1 MAQVHAVEVGV
12 SGGSSAGR
20 VSDAVLA
27 GWLRSARSRGVGR
40 IDTSGMSAEEATA
53 RTVAV
58 LCDQIKTSALDPA
71 VIDTARLAVRQFRGG
86 PLYRGGDPLGDPLAL
101 ALSCWWW
108 ARHGITFEHH
118 DAQARR
124 LGDDP
129 ELLQLAISPDV
140 TVRMEN
146 RRGDCAVYTA
156 VICSLLEALGVRWE
170 IVTVAVNPR
179 EPGVYSHVYPRAIL
193 PIGRLA
199 LDAIPASAGPGW
211 QVPTAHI
218 SKLQVWDAAGRPV
231 ADAESRFTGLH
242 AYESAHTPFGAQ
254 VSELARADDRAAR
267 FGSVISEL
275 ARKRN
280 AERRGL
286 GFDIPGSSTA
296 TMVDY
301 GGSGGFNWGNLFGNL
316 ATKGLD
322 IVGQVV
328 APSYERAADGALTI
342 RTPSTVGSAAVG
354 TIGAAGA
361 GIPSSWFLWGG
372 AILGAVLLVSAMS
385 RGR

>member
-1 MAQVHAVEVGV
+1 MV
-12 SGGSSAGR
+12 
-20 VSDAVLA
+20 
-27 GWLRSARSRGVGR
+27 
-40 IDTSGMSAEEATA
+40 
-53 RTVAV
+53 
-58 LCDQIKTSALDPA
+58 DQIKSSARDPI
-71 VIDTARLAVRQFRGG
+71 VMDTARLAVARIRGG
-86 PLYRGGDPLGDPLAL
+86 PLYRGTDPLNDPLAQ

-108 ARHGITFEHH
+108 ARQFITFEHH
-118 DAQARR
+118 DSQARR

-156 VICSLLEALGVRWE
+156 VICAMLEALGVRWE

-179 EPGVYSHVYPRAIL
+179 EPGVYSHVYPRAVL

-211 QVPTAHI
+211 QVPTAHV
-218 SKLQVWDAAGRPV
+218 SALQVWDSTGRPV
-231 ADAESRFTGLH
+231 ADQESRFTGLH
-242 AYESAHTPFGAQ
+242 AYESASTPFGAQ
-254 VSELARADDRAAR
+254 VSGLARAEDRAAR

-286 GFDIPGSSTA
+286 GFDIPGSSTV
-296 TMVDY
+296 TSVDY
-301 GGSGGFNWGNLFGNL
+301 GSGGFNWGNLFGNL

-328 APSYERAADGALTI
+328 APSYERTADGGLTI

-372 AILGAVLLVSAMS
+372 AIVGAVLLVSAMS